1 MPSVLAYP
9 GFVKVGGLVDYDGDG
24 TDIRLRLDVDSEPLA
39 GIKAGEVVPGYC
51 VLRNTADGGGLQSC
65 MCCWG
70 QYSLEDSSVDA
81 SAEAGH
87 VVRFTGSS
95 AYVVD
100 GTTSVDSDA
109 RMWTVTVEA
118 KVDSGGMGPQFW
130 VVVSTLKDGSYDQ
143 ARSTIV
149 EPCAF
154 FAAATGRF
162 AYGEAV

>member
-1 MPSVLAYP
+1 MPSSQAYP

-24 TDIRLRLDVDSEPLA
+24 TDIRLRLDVDSDQLV
-39 GIKAGEVVPGYC
+39 GIRSGEVVPGCC

-70 QYSLEDSSVDA
+70 QYSLENASVDA
-81 SAEAGH
+81 TAESGQ

-100 GTTSVDSDA
+100 GGSTADSDA
-109 RMWTVTVEA
+109 RMWTVTAEA
-118 KVDSGGMGPQFW
+118 KVDSGGIGPSYA

-143 ARSTIV
+143 AVSTIV

-154 FAAATGRF
+154 FAASTGRF
-162 AYGEAV
+162 DYEEAE